1 MKTRGLHR
9 IIGLV
14 MLLPLIGWAITGALF
29 FLKPGYSD
37 AYETLQVKAYPY
49 ETEVRFLPD
58 PSWIETRF
66 VRTILGEHLLARTS
80 EGWLHLDPRSFRPL
94 PEPSAEDVRALVDD
108 AISQHSARYGR
119 IVSVTGSAAITD
131 TRIRIEVDWKRLALS
146 QRGPDTD
153 RIDAFYRVHYL
164 QWTGSKSIDRVLG
177 AIGILLLFALSGLG
191 ARLFF
196 SRGHQ

>member
-1 MKTRGLHR
+1 
-9 IIGLV
+9 
-14 MLLPLIGWAITGALF
+14 MLLPLTGWAVTGALF
-29 FLKPGYSD
+29 FLKPGYSG
-37 AYETLQVKAYPY
+37 AYETLQVKGYPY

-66 VRTILGEHLLARTS
+66 VRTILGEHMLARTA
-80 EGWLHLDPRSFRPL
+80 EGWLHLDPRSFQAL
-94 PEPSAEDVRALVDD
+94 PEPSAEDVRALVND
-108 AISQHSARYGR
+108 AMSQNPARYGR
-119 IVSVTGSAAITD
+119 IVSVSGTTVTTD
-131 TRIRIEVDWKRLALS
+131 TRIRIELDWTRLALN

-153 RIDAFYRVHYL
+153 RIDAFYKVHYL